1 MDNFSK
7 IAEIIADF
15 RTITTPLFLKK
26 NNRPINI
33 LEGYALQK
41 IANTHLINSG
51 LGQIK
56 AHKIGC
62 TSKVMQNFL
71 KINSPCAGDIFE
83 KTISY
88 NSAEIPHKGFTRVGV
103 ECELA
108 VEIAKDF
115 YPGSNSI
122 FYSDLEKFIGGF
134 LPAIEIVDD
143 RYLNYL
149 ELGVP
154 TLIADNFFNSGAV
167 IGDVIYDWKG
177 LNFDKILGKTKINN
191 KIVGKGYASLIMDSP
206 LNAFKWY
213 LDMCNENKKKI
224 NKGDIILLG
233 SIVETKWLNKN
244 DIVSIEIEEF
254 NSLNIY
260 VN

>member
-1 MDNFSK
+1 MANFSET
-7 IAEIIADF
+7 AEIIADF

-26 NNRPINI
+26 NNRPIDI
-33 LEGYALQK
+33 SEGYVLQK

-88 NSAEIPHKGFTRVGV
+88 NSVEIPHKGFTKVGV

-122 FYSDLEKFIGGF
+122 FYRDLEKFIGGF

-167 IGDVIYDWKG
+167 IGDVIYDWKR
-177 LNFDKILGKTKINN
+177 LNFDKIIGKTIINN
-191 KIVGKGYASLIMDSP
+191 KIVGKGHASFIMDSP

-213 LDMCNENKKKI
+213 LDMCNKNKKKI
-224 NKGDIILLG
+224 NKGDVILLG

>member
-1 MDNFSK
+1 MANFSEL
-7 IAEIIADF
+7 AEIIANF
-15 RTITTPLFLKK
+15 RTITSPLFLKK

-33 LEGYALQK
+33 SEGYVLQK
-41 IANTHLINSG
+41 IVNTNLMDSG
-51 LGQIK
+51 LGQIR

-88 NSAEIPHKGFTRVGV
+88 NSVEIPYQGFTRVGV

-115 YPGSNSI
+115 YPGSKSI
-122 FYSDLEKFIGGF
+122 FSGDLEKLIGGF

-143 RYLNYL
+143 RYLDYL

-167 IGDVIYDWKG
+167 IGDVIYDWKR
-177 LNFDKILGKTKINN
+177 LNFDKIIGKTLINN
-191 KIVGKGYASLIMDSP
+191 KVVGKGRASFIMDSP

-213 LDMCNENKKKI
+213 LDMCNKNRKKI

-233 SIVETKWLNKN
+233 SIVETKWLNIN
-244 DIVSIEIEEF
+244 DIVTIEIEEF
-254 NSLNIY
+254 NPLNIY

>member
-1 MDNFSK
+1 MENFSK

-15 RTITTPLFLKK
+15 RTITTPLFLKN
-26 NNRPINI
+26 NNRPIDI
-33 LEGYALQK
+33 SEGYVLQK
-41 IANTHLINSG
+41 IANTHLMNSG

-62 TSKVMQNFL
+62 TSEVMQNFL

-83 KTISY
+83 KTIFY
-88 NSAEIPHKGFTRVGV
+88 NSVEIPHKGFTKVGV

-115 YPGSNSI
+115 YPSSNNI
-122 FYSDLEKFIGGF
+122 FHGDLEKFIAGF

-167 IGDVIYDWKG
+167 IGDVIYDWKR
-177 LNFDKILGKTKINN
+177 LNFDRVIGKTIINN
-191 KIVGKGYASLIMDSP
+191 KIVGKGRASFIMESP

-213 LDMCNENKKKI
+213 LDMCNKNKKKI
-224 NKGDIILLG
+224 NKGDVILLG

>member
-1 MDNFSK
+1 MANFSEV
-7 IAEIIADF
+7 AEIIANF
-15 RTITTPLFLKK
+15 RTITSPLFLKK
-26 NNRPINI
+26 NNRPIDI
-33 LEGYALQK
+33 SEGYLLQK
-41 IANTHLINSG
+41 IANKNLTDSG
-51 LGQIK
+51 LGQIR

-88 NSAEIPHKGFTRVGV
+88 KFIEIPYKGFTRVGV

-115 YPGSNSI
+115 HPGSNSI
-122 FYSDLEKFIGGF
+122 SYSDLEKFIGGF

-143 RYLNYL
+143 RYLDYL

-167 IGDVIYDWKG
+167 MGDVIYDWKR
-177 LNFDKILGKTKINN
+177 LNFDKIKGKTLINN
-191 KIVGKGYASLIMDSP
+191 IVVGEGRASFIMGSP

-213 LDMCNENKKKI
+213 LEMCNKNKRKI

-233 SIVETKWLNKN
+233 SIVETKWLNTN
-244 DIVSIEIEEF
+244 DIVTIEIEEF
-254 NSLNIY
+254 NPLNIY

>member
-1 MDNFSK
+1 MLLKLPK
-7 IAEIIADF
+7 IFI
-15 RTITTPLFLKK
+15 
-26 NNRPINI
+26 
-33 LEGYALQK
+33 
-41 IANTHLINSG
+41 
-51 LGQIK
+51 
-56 AHKIGC
+56 
-62 TSKVMQNFL
+62 
-71 KINSPCAGDIFE
+71 
-83 KTISY
+83 
-88 NSAEIPHKGFTRVGV
+88 
-103 ECELA
+103 LA
-108 VEIAKDF
+108 VTAF
-115 YPGSNSI
+115 

-167 IGDVIYDWKG
+167 IGDVIYDWKR
-177 LNFDKILGKTKINN
+177 LNFDKIIGKTIINN
-191 KIVGKGYASLIMDSP
+191 KIVGKGRASFIMDSP

-213 LDMCNENKKKI
+213 LDMCNKNKKKI
-224 NKGDIILLG
+224 NKGDVILLG

>member
-1 MDNFSK
+1 
-7 IAEIIADF
+7 
-15 RTITTPLFLKK
+15 
-26 NNRPINI
+26 
-33 LEGYALQK
+33 LQK
-41 IANTHLINSG
+41 VANTNLVDSG

-71 KINSPCAGDIFE
+71 NINSPCAGDIFE
-83 KTISY
+83 KTIFY
-88 NSAEIPHKGFTRVGV
+88 NSVEIPYKGFTKVGV

-115 YPGSNSI
+115 HPGSNSI
-122 FYSDLEKFIGGF
+122 FYGDLEKFVGGF

-143 RYLNYL
+143 RYLDYL

-167 IGDVIYDWKG
+167 IGDVIYDWKR
-177 LNFDKILGKTKINN
+177 LNFDRIIGKTLINN
-191 KIVGKGYASLIMDSP
+191 IIVGKGRASFIMDSP

-213 LDMCNENKKKI
+213 LDMCNKNKKKI
-224 NKGDIILLG
+224 KKGDIILLG
-233 SIVETKWLNKN
+233 SIVETKWLNTN
-244 DIVSIEIEEF
+244 DLVTIEIEEF
-254 NSLNIY
+254 NALNIY

>member
-1 MDNFSK
+1 MANFAE

-26 NNRPINI
+26 KNRPIDTS
-33 LEGYALQK
+33 EGYVLQK
-41 IANTHLINSG
+41 IVNTNLMDSG

-62 TSKVMQNFL
+62 TSNVMQNFL
-71 KINSPCAGDIFE
+71 NINSPCAGDIFE
-83 KTISY
+83 KTIFY
-88 NSAEIPHKGFTRVGV
+88 NSVEIPHKGFTRVGV

-115 YPGSNSI
+115 YPGNKSI
-122 FYSDLEKFIGGF
+122 FYGDLEKLIGGF

-143 RYLNYL
+143 RYLDYL

-167 IGDVIYDWKG
+167 IGNVIYDWKR
-177 LNFDKILGKTKINN
+177 LNFDNVIGKTLINN
-191 KIVGKGYASLIMDSP
+191 KIVGEGCASFIMHSP
-206 LNAFKWY
+206 INAFRWY
-213 LDMCNENKKKI
+213 LDMCNKYQKKI
-224 NKGDIILLG
+224 KKGDIVLLG
-233 SIVETKWLNKN
+233 SIVETKWINKN
-244 DIVSIEIEEF
+244 DIVSIQIGEF
-254 NSLNIY
+254 NSLTIY

>member
-1 MDNFSK
+1 MENFSK

-15 RTITTPLFLKK
+15 RTIITPLFLKK
-26 NNRPINI
+26 NNRPIDI
-33 LEGYALQK
+33 SEGYVLQK
-41 IANTHLINSG
+41 IANTHLMNSG
-51 LGQIK
+51 LGRIK

-83 KTISY
+83 KTIFY
-88 NSAEIPHKGFTRVGV
+88 NSVEIPHKGFTKVGV

-122 FYSDLEKFIGGF
+122 FHSDIEKFIAGF

-167 IGDVIYDWKG
+167 IGDVIYDWKK
-177 LNFDKILGKTKINN
+177 LNFNRVIGKTIINN
-191 KIVGKGYASLIMDSP
+191 KIVGK
-206 LNAFKWY
+206 
-213 LDMCNENKKKI
+213 NKI
-224 NKGDIILLG
+224 CYHN
-233 SIVETKWLNKN
+233 
-244 DIVSIEIEEF
+244 
-254 NSLNIY
+254 
-260 VN
+260 